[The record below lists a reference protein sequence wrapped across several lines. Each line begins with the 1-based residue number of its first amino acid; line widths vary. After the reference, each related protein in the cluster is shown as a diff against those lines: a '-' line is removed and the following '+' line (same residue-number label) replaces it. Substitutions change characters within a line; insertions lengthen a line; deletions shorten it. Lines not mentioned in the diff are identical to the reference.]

1 MNSAAA
7 AAAVVMNLIFSFHNT
22 CMVYAFIFCFQFKPV
37 IHYFHIAVM
46 CNCQVGLLSE
56 VVQELSGLI
65 QELLSRRD
73 SHPSSSSSS
82 GIEIEMELEAEL
94 HRAHEDL
101 EKMQRH
107 LDSREEELKRR
118 TEQVMELTSK
128 V

>member
-1 MNSAAA
+1 MYGICFHFFAF
-7 AAAVVMNLIFSFHNT
+7 NL
-22 CMVYAFIFCFQFKPV
+22 MLV
-37 IHYFHIAVM
+37 IHYFHAAVM
-46 CNCQVGLLSE
+46 CDCQVGLLSE

-65 QELLSRRD
+65 QELLSRRV

-82 GIEIEMELEAEL
+82 GIELEMELETEL

-107 LDSREEELKRR
+107 LDSHKEELKRR

-128 V
+128 VWETDRWEPTH

>member
-1 MNSAAA
+1 MYS
-7 AAAVVMNLIFSFHNT
+7 VCLHFF
-22 CMVYAFIFCFQFKPV
+22 AFTLMPV
-37 IHYFHIAVM
+37 IHYFHAAVM
-46 CNCQVGLLSE
+46 CHCQVGLLSE

-65 QELLSRRD
+65 QELLSRRN

-82 GIEIEMELEAEL
+82 GIEMELELEAEL

-107 LDSREEELKRR
+107 LDNREEELKRK

-128 V
+128 VWEAD

>member
-1 MNSAAA
+1 M
-7 AAAVVMNLIFSFHNT
+7 
-22 CMVYAFIFCFQFKPV
+22 PV
-37 IHYFHIAVM
+37 IHYFHGAVM

-65 QELLSRRD
+65 QELLNRRD

-82 GIEIEMELEAEL
+82 GIELELELEAEL

-107 LDSREEELKRR
+107 LDSQKEELKRR

-128 V
+128 VWETD